1 MSKENLTELI
11 EKESESLN
19 SLLDTED
26 LKAFQSMTSEL
37 KDTWIKKQMFRT
49 ETEARFSVLQDNRC
63 PTNASKYW
71 QCVREQAS
79 YLDNLMALSFDH
91 RRNQAQINKV
101 EDQLQAETDKHEL
114 AILEIELDEC
124 KYKKSIYGKDC
135 IS

>member
-91 RRNQAQINKV
+91 RRNQAQINK
-101 EDQLQAETDKHEL
+101 
-114 AILEIELDEC
+114 
-124 KYKKSIYGKDC
+124 
-135 IS
+135 